1 MKQTPHM
8 EFLEAFKNLEDVL
21 ASRGFTRQTSGKG
34 LVAQYEDTLEP
45 ESDIRKGLQQCRI
58 IRNGYQHENRVLFTP
73 TEDAIK
79 LLKDL
84 VKCLDDRVYT
94 KDVAK
99 KPKKV
104 LDTDK
109 IDTLTSKDID
119 FIVNGGVLP
128 ILTGSNEYI
137 GGIDEHT
144 LIRML
149 TCGRKVQIKSLLFD
163 NKIKDSTKKAAL
175 SVSDNVLCSTLSD
188 HTAYVVIDAK
198 GKYKGMIQK
207 SAK

>member
-1 MKQTPHM
+1 MKQTPQM

-21 ASRGFTRQTSGKG
+21 ASRGFTRQASGKG

-58 IRNGYQHENRVLFTP
+58 IRNGYQHENRVLFIP

-84 VKCLDDRVYT
+84 IKRLDDRVYT
-94 KDVAK
+94 KDAAK

-109 IDTLTSKDID
+109 IDVLTAKDID
-119 FIVNGGVLP
+119 FIINGGVLP
-128 ILTGSNEYI
+128 IITSSNEYV

-149 TCGRKVQIKSLLFD
+149 TCGRKVQIKTMLTD
-163 NKIKDSTKKAAL
+163 AIKDSSEKAAL

-188 HTAYVVIDAK
+188 STTYVVIDAK

-207 SAK
+207 SVR